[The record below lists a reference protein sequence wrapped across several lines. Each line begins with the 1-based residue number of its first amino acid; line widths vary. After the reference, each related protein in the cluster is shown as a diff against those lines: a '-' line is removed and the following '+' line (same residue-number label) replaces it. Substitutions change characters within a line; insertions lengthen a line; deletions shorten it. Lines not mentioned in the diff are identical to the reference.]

1 MKQLL
6 INKYLVIID
15 LLRTYLIQQVD
26 IDDWL
31 ESNSNAN
38 YLKKEYR
45 VNVFSNYRKNYG
57 KNKKQKNKNI
67 IT

>member
-6 INKYLVIID
+6 VNKHLVVID

-45 VNVFSNYRKNYG
+45 VNVFSNYQKNYG
-57 KNKKQKNKNI
+57 KNEKQKKNL